1 MIKIVLVGAGENGGC
16 DFMAASVFNR
26 ENRRMT
32 AAYHKTEF
40 LKTENGGAIFCLA
53 TEQIVWWGY
62 TVLTMRIASKHYIK
76 HFLPQGRNKFT
87 DKQRWMPCR
96 KAFRLSVI

>member
-1 MIKIVLVGAGENGGC
+1 
-16 DFMAASVFNR
+16 
-26 ENRRMT
+26 MT
-32 AAYHKTEF
+32 AAYYKTEF

-96 KAFRLSVI
+96 EAFRLSVI